1 MAVEGRPN
9 SMRASAPLVIVPKK
23 AIVTDG
29 AASAVWVVR
38 DDAAYRVAITTG
50 REFQDGIEVRSGL
63 AGGELVIVEPP
74 ADLKAGS
81 RVTTPAP

>member
-1 MAVEGRPN
+1 
-9 SMRASAPLVIVPKK
+9 
-23 AIVTDG
+23 
-29 AASAVWVVR
+29 VR
-38 DDAAYRVAITTG
+38 DGSAYRIAIATG

-81 RVTTPAP
+81 RVTMTTP